1 MPVVCRGER
10 EKTCLYFC
18 VQGWFVCVRSSVT
31 LTEKPFVSC
40 NQVAI
45 FTRSGSVSLAS
56 HLWQAG
62 RTSAAFADLRVLLAD
77 CVFGT
82 RSFLIRGQKKPL
94 SNGPTCAFLYIYKPC
109 TWLSTVAFEC
119 CCMSQLVVTKS
130 SLEVASL
137 CCTFGDT
144 TTPSPCRLQ
153 LRTGSSS
160 STVGRETFTGRLTH
174 NHELHVTTSESF
186 FLGTYHH
193 VVVFLFRRLRTVAT
207 NP

>member
-10 EKTCLYFC
+10 EKLCLYSC

-45 FTRSGSVSLAS
+45 FTRSGSVSS
-56 HLWQAG
+56 VPHLWRAEY
-62 RTSAAFADLRVLLAD
+62 TLAAFTDLRVLLAD

-109 TWLSTVAFEC
+109 TWLRAVVFEC
-119 CCMSQLVVTKS
+119 CCMSQLVVTRS

-144 TTPSPCRLQ
+144 TNPHPVDFNYGPGQAPPWS
-153 LRTGSSS
+153 
-160 STVGRETFTGRLTH
+160 VGRRSQAGWH
-174 NHELHVTTSESF
+174 IITSCTS
-186 FLGTYHH
+186 
-193 VVVFLFRRLRTVAT
+193 RPPRASS
-207 NP
+207 